1 MENWKNGKM
10 EKWKMKKELLIFSMT
25 FSVEIVLNLVIMTQH
40 EFLNTT
46 DNS

>member
-10 EKWKMKKELLIFSMT
+10 EKWKTKKELLIFSMT
-25 FSVEIVLNLVIMTQH
+25 FSVEIVLNLGIRTQH